1 MKEYIVRIPLT
12 NISYTLTGSGGN
24 TEIAFASNAT
34 ERAYICNK
42 GAEPSTDVVI
52 QPTRKFNIR
61 KARLSAIPLPV
72 EGNGTNGMACC
83 FPINITDYLESTTFG
98 SFNVSVSKWNEWE
111 EKDIEVSLSAE
122 EDELGLRGF
131 FQFASGGKAYIY
143 DKNIQDDLVGE
154 TITPVLELV
163 IEADVLIDSI
173 TGLAI

>member
-12 NISYTLTGSGGN
+12 NIAYTLTGSGGN
-24 TEIAFASNAT
+24 TETEFASNAT

-72 EGNGTNGMACC
+72 EGNGTNGMACG
-83 FPINITDYLESTTFG
+83 FQINITDYLESTTFG

-143 DKNIQDDLVGE
+143 DRNIQDDLVGE